1 MRKLVVGA
9 VLGLALFVPC
19 AASAQLFIG
28 ARLGYA
34 FAGGDLYKDHSIR
47 DSTNGMI
54 PLQVDFGLQ
63 IAKAVA
69 LGVYGSAGYT
79 VLSKDMKD
87 TCDAWAVDCSGVNVR
102 LGAQA
107 TLHAPV
113 GESKVWGGA
122 LLGWEQQQYKMSNSS
137 GKLEVAYRGVEFG
150 LQGGLDFPT
159 SGSLRW
165 GPFVSASIG
174 EFQSSSV
181 TWSGLPAGALE
192 PITDKAT
199 HRWLTVGLRGVFGL

>member
-28 ARLGYA
+28 ARLGYSI
-34 FAGGDLYKDHSIR
+34 AGGDLYKDYSITKR
-47 DSTNGMI
+47 TQGMV
-54 PLQVDFGLQ
+54 PVQVDLGLDV
-63 IAKAVA
+63 AKAFA

-79 VLSKDMKD
+79 VIAKDFKTFCD
-87 TCDAWAVDCSGVNVR
+87 TYGTDCSGMNVR

-113 GESKVWGGA
+113 GQSKIWGGV
-122 LLGWEQQQYKMSNSS
+122 LLGWEQQQYKIS
-137 GKLEVAYRGVEFG
+137 GNGGSLEANYRGVEAG

-159 SGSLRW
+159 SGAFRW
-165 GPFVSASIG
+165 GPFVSASAG
-174 EFQSSSV
+174 EFQSASLSA
-181 TWSGLPAGALE
+181 TGSGAGLA
-192 PITDKAT
+192 PITEKARHT
-199 HRWLTVGLRGVFGL
+199 WLSVGLRGVFGL